1 MFQTLLYRLYDMV
14 FFDKQQSVHAA
25 SWKKEYGDPSIKEDC
40 EYLLRWV
47 WGALGWGSNPY
58 RTATNRIGQEYNGA
72 EYQYR

>member
-1 MFQTLLYRLYDMV
+1 MFHTKLYRLYDMV
-14 FFDKQQSVHAA
+14 FFDQQQSVHAA
-25 SWKKEYGDPSIKEDC
+25 SWSKEYGDPSTKEDC

-47 WGALGWGSNPY
+47 WETLGWGSKPY